1 MEQSHIYMNTTQRP
15 NFVLVCIAVV
25 LLIFSFAGEIL
36 CSSILETTPQ
46 VPRADGNIAVQQP
59 AKTSNYPTMLAPQVV
74 TFSSFTPTAQD
85 ISADQ
90 AIPTVALATEMVE
103 DNEWVTSD
111 ISIQEL
117 NAEVAEVVE
126 VVEASSKP
134 ESARNNHQVTYNLN
148 FVAKNN
154 FLDNVKSTKPK
165 TSKSRPSISK
175 MAASKPEVVAIAV
188 SARPSIYSS
197 LLPTYFNKQAQ
208 LKLQQAVKHVNLAG
222 KAKNKLELALLA
234 GGPQDLIELEQE
246 DTEPSIAEDLIDF
259 LKGLAGY
266 SAKEKIYVLK
276 NLSEKKIEVLKQ
288 ILNAHNITLR
298 AFIKA

>member
-25 LLIFSFAGEIL
+25 LLIFSFAGEML
-36 CSSILETTPQ
+36 CSSILEITPQ
-46 VPRADGNIAVQQP
+46 VPRAEGNIAVQQP
-59 AKTSNYPTMLAPQVV
+59 AKTINYPTMLTSQAV
-74 TFSSFTPTAQD
+74 TFSSFTPMGQD

-90 AIPTVALATEMVE
+90 AIPEVGLATEIAE

-111 ISIQEL
+111 SNIQEL
-117 NAEVAEVVE
+117 NTEVIE

-134 ESARNNHQVTYNLN
+134 ESVRNNHQVTYNLN
-148 FVAKNN
+148 FVAKND
-154 FLDNVKSTKPK
+154 FLDNVKSTKPA
-165 TSKSRPSISK
+165 TSKSHPSISK
-175 MAASKPEVVAIAV
+175 MTESKSKVVAIAV
-188 SARPSIYSS
+188 SAKPSIYSS
-197 LLPTYFNKQAQ
+197 LLPTYFSKQAQ
-208 LKLQQAVKHVNLAG
+208 LKLQQAVKQVNLTDKVG
-222 KAKNKLELALLA
+222 NKLKLALLD
-234 GGPQDLIELEQE
+234 GGSQDLIELEQE
-246 DTEPSIAEDLIDF
+246 DAEPSITKDLIDF